1 MTYKEQGMGVV
12 TAIGAIKW
20 VIIAIQLTV
29 GIVTALVIETRTTLS
44 RSYEVGFL
52 TATTV
57 LCLGVWVLFGWFE
70 HTLANFIRI
79 EWNTRQ
85 AVRTEPAPV
94 YPPRPAPTEQ
104 VFTSDQQP
112 AGVENSLGYQPGR

>member
-29 GIVTALVIETRTTLS
+29 GIVTALVIETQTTLS

-70 HTLANFIRI
+70 HTLANLIRI
-79 EWNTRQ
+79 EWNTRPVTMQ
-85 AVRTEPAPV
+85 LVRP
-94 YPPRPAPTEQ
+94 
-104 VFTSDQQP
+104 SQP
-112 AGVENSLGYQPGR
+112 QTAAYTGNPEGVDNSLGYQPGR